1 MAETVGLSLKEL
13 KLSDS
18 NDDKSTSIL
27 VALKKLKPNAEGE
40 LKEAFEKE
48 IYVLSQMLFA
58 YLESAPLAV
67 LSLSWSTWK
76 MKI

>member
-1 MAETVGLSLKEL
+1 MKEL